1 MGSSAKLIMLRSL
14 LMVEKL
20 YICLPSKKAHRERE
34 RESKEQ
40 HTRDLNQAEEEYFG
54 RFLYAL
60 QTLIS
65 HSIKRT

>member
-1 MGSSAKLIMLRSL
+1 MLRSL
-14 LMVEKL
+14 LTVEKL

-34 RESKEQ
+34 RERERESKEQ
-40 HTRDLNQAEEEYFG
+40 HARDLNQAEEEYFG